1 MVCRAAFCAC
11 VLCVFVEGKRES
23 ACVSFLFIGGETAL
37 RVRKHMLRT
46 LVSESNQSETLVT
59 LFFRPSRTDAGTR
72 ETAKSLH
79 LLKKRQLAESDMKG

>member
-11 VLCVFVEGKRES
+11 VLCVFVEGKRER
-23 ACVSFLFIGGETAL
+23 ACVSLLFIGGETAL

-59 LFFRPSRTDAGTR
+59 LFFPPFADGRGHERNR
-72 ETAKSLH
+72 KKS
-79 LLKKRQLAESDMKG
+79 SSS